1 LSQYWNKDCECISTD
16 QLRSL
21 QDERLKATV
30 KHVYQE
36 VPYYRHAFQENG
48 IEPGDIKTVDDLKQL
63 PFTTKND
70 LRDNYPYGLFAVPLC
85 DVVRL
90 HASSGTTAIL

>member
-1 LSQYWNKDCECISTD
+1 MSQYWNKDCECISTD

-48 IEPGDIKTVDDLKQL
+48 IEPETLH
-63 PFTTKND
+63 
-70 LRDNYPYGLFAVPLC
+70 GLFPMGHVP
-85 DVVRL
+85 VV
-90 HASSGTTAIL
+90 API